1 MVWNILENRWKLSS
15 YPLEAYD
22 HCLNYS
28 HLCSYLLFFLTF
40 AKFIKT
46 WSELKYCSFKQFLM
60 AREETWAGNYGS
72 GAINGVCHSHLL
84 WMVTHSSQDFNLS
97 NVWQVLR
104 ATCACFLSHNITS
117 QINSNK
123 GIKWKGLQPSTP
135 LQWGCLSKGLSILYF
150 FPGPYFSLK
159 Y

>member
-1 MVWNILENRWKLSS
+1 
-15 YPLEAYD
+15 
-22 HCLNYS
+22 
-28 HLCSYLLFFLTF
+28 
-40 AKFIKT
+40 
-46 WSELKYCSFKQFLM
+46 M

-104 ATCACFLSHNITS
+104 ATCACLLSYNITS
-117 QINSNK
+117 QINSNS
-123 GIKWKGLQPSTP
+123 GIKWKGMQPGTP

-150 FPGPYFSLK
+150 FPGPYCSLWNASSYVCHIYK
-159 Y
+159 EKNSGKWVILGVNFAQEKGCHISLLISETAFMLSHYSVSAACGTT